1 MKLSVPNIFYKYD
14 HVWKMLGDPLRAT
27 KGKAIVTMGKG
38 IVCIV
43 CATPLAFVLCV
54 LQHLFDDNEIVAT
67 ASTIAFPGNE
77 ESIRFENGYHVIKS
91 QVSLCSLSKLH

>member
-1 MKLSVPNIFYKYD
+1 
-14 HVWKMLGDPLRAT
+14 MLGDPLRAT

-54 LQHLFDDNEIVAT
+54 LQHLFDNKEIVLLQQP
-67 ASTIAFPGNE
+67 IP
-77 ESIRFENGYHVIKS
+77 
-91 QVSLCSLSKLH
+91 LLSRETRNQSDLRTPIM